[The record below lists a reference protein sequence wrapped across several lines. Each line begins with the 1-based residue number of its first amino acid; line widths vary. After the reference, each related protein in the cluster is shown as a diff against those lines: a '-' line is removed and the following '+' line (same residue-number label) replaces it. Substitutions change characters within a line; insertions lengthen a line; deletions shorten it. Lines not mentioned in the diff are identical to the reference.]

1 MSTTL
6 YRKYRPQT
14 WDEIVDQNHVKI
26 TLMHE
31 IEQGTLAHAYLFS
44 GPRGLGKTT
53 TARIFAKALNC
64 EQRKK
69 GSAKPCT
76 TCAVCVAI
84 RDGRALDVIEIDAA
98 SNTGVDNVR
107 ENIIAATRVAATQLQ
122 YKIFLIDEAHM
133 LSLSAFNALLKTLE
147 EPPPNVIFILATT
160 EIHKIPETILS
171 RCQRFDF
178 RQVPVASMVERMR
191 DLAAREGV
199 RVDTAVLQRIAEVAE
214 GSMRDA
220 ESVLGQVLAIG
231 EKQIGAETADLVLPQ
246 RDTKAA
252 FECLEAIVDENIGVI
267 LECVEAVETTGI
279 DPVQYMT
286 TLVQAAQALLHHAL
300 ARGSAPSS
308 RFPDTARLDAM
319 SKKTDTGFL
328 LHVLETL
335 LAHEEMLRKS
345 ALPMLVLETTL
356 LKAAKSE
363 TLPGSGAQNV
373 RASRAVQ
380 QNVSDVRIEGVSGAD
395 NHTATG
401 ALFSIEDLSARW
413 SEVVAH
419 VEREHRA
426 LAVVLRVGY
435 PVAIEGNCVSIGFAY
450 DFHRERVEIPA
461 MHVLVAR
468 AISDVVG
475 SEIKLKVVRA
485 KDPVSHTQKEDP
497 LVSQILK
504 TFGGEVV
511 PS

>member
-31 IEQGTLAHAYLFS
+31 IEDGRIAHAYLFS

-64 EQRKK
+64 EQKKK
-69 GSAKPCT
+69 GSAVPCT
-76 TCAVCVAI
+76 TCDVCVAI

-122 YKIFLIDEAHM
+122 YKVFLIDEAHM

-147 EPPPNVIFILATT
+147 EPPPNVLFILATT

-178 RQVPVASMVERMR
+178 RQVPVVSMVERLR
-191 DLAAREGV
+191 DLATREGV
-199 RVDTAVLQRIAEVAE
+199 RVDTTVLERIAEVAD

-231 EKQIGAETADLVLPQ
+231 EKQIGAETADLVLPHT
-246 RDTKAA
+246 DMKAA
-252 FECLEAIVDENIGVI
+252 LVCLDAMINEDIGTI
-267 LECVEAVETTGI
+267 LQCVETVETSGI

-286 TLVQAAQALLHHAL
+286 TLVHATQVLLHHAL
-300 ARGSAPSS
+300 ARGSALAS
-308 RFPDTARLDAM
+308 RVQDTARLEAM
-319 SKKTDTGFL
+319 SKKTNAHVL

-335 LAHEEMLRKS
+335 LQHEEMLRKS
-345 ALPMLVLETTL
+345 ALPLLVLEATL
-356 LKAAKSE
+356 LQAAQVSA
-363 TLPGSGAQNV
+363 LPGRGAQNV
-373 RASRAVQ
+373 RASSAELADE
-380 QNVSDVRIEGVSGAD
+380 SHAPAEDTSGIEKHG
-395 NHTATG
+395 ATG
-401 ALFSIEDLSARW
+401 SIFSIEDLAARW
-413 SEVVAH
+413 DDVVAH

-450 DFHRERVEIPA
+450 DFHRERVETPA
-461 MHVLVAR
+461 MHALVQH
-468 AISDVVG
+468 AIADVVG
-475 SEIKLKVVRA
+475 SAIELKVVRA
-485 KDPVSHTQKEDP
+485 INPVSHIQKEDP

-511 PS
+511 ST